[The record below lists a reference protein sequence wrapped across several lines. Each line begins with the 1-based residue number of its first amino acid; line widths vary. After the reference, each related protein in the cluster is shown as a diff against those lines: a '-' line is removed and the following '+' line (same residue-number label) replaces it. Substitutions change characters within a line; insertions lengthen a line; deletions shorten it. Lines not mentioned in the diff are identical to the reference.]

1 MKSSSENMSCMI
13 MMLGIIASVISAI
26 IVMFHPSVEMR
37 WMLGIN
43 IAITI
48 ISAAIYFFGNHE
60 EALRREKNGE

>member
-1 MKSSSENMSCMI
+1 MKSSSENMSWMM
-13 MMLGIIASVISAI
+13 MMLGIITSVISAI

-43 IAITI
+43 VAITI
-48 ISAAIYFFGNHE
+48 ISSAIFFFGNHE